1 MNRIFRKVWRPTL
14 GQWVVASEF
23 AKRPGGVGPVR
34 MALAGDRTHV
44 NAVAAAVLLALGAC
58 PDRALALDAVCRDP
72 ATGVA
77 VGNAGAAGDQVA
89 CGQGAVAGG
98 TSAVAIGID
107 VLAGTSSSVAI
118 GDRAQATG
126 LSATAIG
133 LQAVA
138 TGRYSV
144 ALGAGADALGELA
157 YAMGNEA
164 RANARDVAIG
174 AGALSS
180 SSGSA
185 NGSVESVAIGSQ
197 AGMNAT
203 NVARSTF
210 VGANAGATSVGAENT
225 YVGYQAGAE
234 TNGTRN
240 AYAGYNAGLT
250 SQGSFNVAAGNYA
263 YAAGNGS
270 YNVAQ
275 GAGAAALVTGSHNVA
290 IGDHAGT
297 RAQLD
302 ANGNPVGMTAS
313 SYSHSVNIG
322 SNTQALADEAVA
334 IGRASAVASQQGT
347 AVGAS
352 SQAAG
357 LAGTALGFGSSAAG
371 TYSVAVGDSTAGAA
385 NSVAVGRNAS
395 ASANDAT
402 AIGGADAPADAARA
416 QGARSTA
423 LGWGA
428 TAAATGSISV
438 GDSSASTQN
447 TIAIG
452 TGATATGTGAIE
464 GAVAIGYNARATQYL
479 SLALGTRSTASNYW
493 AIAIGDLSTA
503 SGSDSLAVGSAL
515 ASGAASTAVGVLATA
530 EDESAVA
537 VGGGARATGEQSIAI
552 GGGDYATTSMSDG
565 ASASGDRA
573 ISIGYRAAATVD
585 DGVALGSHSVAATA
599 AGIAGYDPRTGL
611 SSNDASPAWTSTLAA
626 VSVGGAGQ
634 TRQIT
639 NVAAGTQDTDA
650 VNVAQLQAAQTHYY
664 SVNDD
669 GTPGT
674 NYNNEGATAE
684 QALAAGV
691 SARATDV
698 AATAVG
704 FDSQASGANAI
715 AIGTSS
721 RATQTYSTALGYS
734 ATATGQ
740 SGVAI
745 GFAAQ
750 AVGAGNIAIGHG
762 SETGTANDATA
773 IGVFAVANGAR
784 AVALGSAAGAEGADA
799 IAIGTGASAVGERSI
814 SIGTGNVV
822 NGARS
827 GAIGDPS
834 IIDADDSYSVGNNNT
849 LGAAANNSF
858 VLGNN
863 VSIDVDNATALG
875 NATSVTQAGG
885 VALGSQS
892 VASTASGVAG
902 YDPRTGL
909 PSTDTA
915 ATWVSTLAAVS
926 VGSAG
931 NTRQITNVA
940 AGTQAT
946 DAVNVAQLQAAQTH
960 YYSVNDDGVVD
971 GNYNNDGATGSNAL
985 AAGVGASASGA
996 RSVAIGYNAMAT
1008 GIGTA
1013 AVGNGAGRGA
1023 TGTYNALFGEDAGA
1037 ESSGNQNTHVGF
1049 GAGAFAEGDNNATLG
1064 AGAGSATRGNANVAV
1079 GYLAGLVT
1087 TGHANVATGSG
1098 AGHYT
1103 TGDYNVA
1110 SGASAGVG
1118 TTGNDN
1124 VAIGRAAGT
1133 GYFMDPDTGEIV
1145 DRDGNPVAVSPVAR
1159 NQTVAIGNW
1168 AVASADGAV
1177 AVGAEAQ
1184 ALAGRSVAMGTG
1196 AIVSA
1201 EDSVALGANS
1211 MADGSTLA
1219 DAAYSPTGNAADIA
1233 GVTPIGEVSVGS
1245 AGSER
1250 RITHVAAGANATDAV
1265 NVSQLQAAQAHY
1277 YSVNDNGVVGGNYA
1291 NDGATGTNALAAGV
1305 NAVASSANGLA
1316 MGAGAQAANGS
1327 GNVAL
1332 GNGALSSATA
1342 SGVGDAIAIGTSA
1355 RSTREGAV
1363 ALGRESSAV
1372 GVQSIALGDG
1382 AIAGGSGAAGGGNA
1396 IAIGTDASAVE
1407 ANAIALGRGASVGAG
1422 VVDGAAFG
1430 RNAVVT
1436 ANTGVA
1442 LGYGSRATVAAGVA
1456 GYDPATGTASTAS
1469 TPTWR
1474 STLGAVSVGNGTSA
1488 TRQITGVAAGAAP
1501 TDAVNVA
1508 QLTAVQGLA
1517 TAGWNV
1523 TDAAGNAANIGPNGT
1538 VTFQGDANLAVTQTG
1553 ADDDGVVDITLNRDL
1568 DVDSVTAGDSTL
1580 DTDGLTVDD
1589 GAGNVSTVGAGTIGV
1604 TDANGTTAIGGNAIS
1619 VGGANPI
1626 VISGDTGTIGG
1637 LTNTTWDPDNFTSGQ
1652 AATEDQLALVG
1663 SAANAGWNA
1672 TDAAG
1677 NTANIGP
1684 NGTVTFESGDANIV
1698 VSQTGVDDDGV
1709 VDITLSNTLDLTAAG
1724 SVTIGDTAMN
1734 GAGVAVGTTV
1744 TLGNAGL
1751 SVIGGTTTT
1760 VVNGDGLTSGS
1771 VVVSG
1776 ASNDVTGLSNTTL
1789 TDPTFA
1795 TAGRAATE
1803 EQLQRV
1809 DQVAN
1814 AGWNA
1819 TDAAGNTANIGPGG
1833 TVRFQG
1839 DANLAVAQTGADD
1852 DGVVD
1857 ITLNRDLD
1865 VDSVTA
1871 GSTVVD
1877 DSGLTITGGPSV
1889 TTAGI
1894 DAGGT
1899 VITNVAAGVAA
1910 TDAVNVS
1917 QLTAVETAANAGWNA
1932 TDAAGNT
1939 ANIGPDGRVRFE
1951 SGNANIAVSQTGVDD
1966 DGVVDVTLSDTLD
1979 LSASGSVTTGQTVL
1993 NNAGVTVGTNVALG
2007 SGGLTVIGGTTTT
2020 VLSGSGLTSGNVVL
2034 SGTSNTLAGLSNRT
2048 LFDPTFATAGRAA
2061 TEEQLRQV
2069 RNEITSG
2076 FTPPTRYYG
2085 VNSLGGGNQLGEGAT
2100 GEDAMA
2106 LGKDAASDGQDAV
2119 AMGRGARATEDDS
2132 MALGAGSQALSLNA
2146 LALGAG
2152 AVASHENS
2160 IALGAGSATT
2170 VGARADYQGAY
2181 VGSSSSSGEMNIGG
2195 RQLTG
2200 VAAGSAATDA
2210 VNVSQ
2215 LQGGVTHAINE
2226 ANAYTDARI
2235 ATIEGDLVDI
2245 RGDIT
2250 DIQGDIVRIE
2260 GDITN
2265 LDTRVGDVEGSVA
2278 NLTTTVNQFDN
2289 RVTNLERGGSGPFR
2303 ITQGETYVAPA
2314 PTGANASAGG
2324 NGAVASGDN
2333 STAVGNQSVA
2343 SGDNSTAIGQGAV
2356 ASHDNSVAL
2365 GRGSATT
2372 VGAQRGYNAAYVG
2385 TSTSTGEVN
2394 LGGRTI
2400 SGVAPGIAGTDAVNV
2415 NQLDAGVDYAINQ
2428 ANAYTDDRFTRF
2440 DGDMWN
2446 LERGY
2451 RGGTASAMAM
2461 AGLPQAYLPGK
2472 SMLSVA
2478 FGGYQGEYG
2487 MAFGLSTIT
2496 DNGRWV
2502 YKAQATG
2509 NTTRDW
2515 GFSVGAGLQW

>member
-1 MNRIFRKVWRPTL
+1 M
-14 GQWVVASEF
+14 
-23 AKRPGGVGPVR
+23 
-34 MALAGDRTHV
+34 
-44 NAVAAAVLLALGAC
+44 
-58 PDRALALDAVCRDP
+58 
-72 ATGVA
+72 
-77 VGNAGAAGDQVA
+77 
-89 CGQGAVAGG
+89 
-98 TSAVAIGID
+98 
-107 VLAGTSSSVAI
+107 
-118 GDRAQATG
+118 
-126 LSATAIG
+126 
-133 LQAVA
+133 
-138 TGRYSV
+138 
-144 ALGAGADALGELA
+144 
-157 YAMGNEA
+157 
-164 RANARDVAIG
+164 
-174 AGALSS
+174 
-180 SSGSA
+180 
-185 NGSVESVAIGSQ
+185 
-197 AGMNAT
+197 
-203 NVARSTF
+203 
-210 VGANAGATSVGAENT
+210 
-225 YVGYQAGAE
+225 
-234 TNGTRN
+234 
-240 AYAGYNAGLT
+240 
-250 SQGSFNVAAGNYA
+250 
-263 YAAGNGS
+263 
-270 YNVAQ
+270 
-275 GAGAAALVTGSHNVA
+275 
-290 IGDHAGT
+290 
-297 RAQLD
+297 
-302 ANGNPVGMTAS
+302 
-313 SYSHSVNIG
+313 
-322 SNTQALADEAVA
+322 
-334 IGRASAVASQQGT
+334 
-347 AVGAS
+347 
-352 SQAAG
+352 
-357 LAGTALGFGSSAAG
+357 
-371 TYSVAVGDSTAGAA
+371 
-385 NSVAVGRNAS
+385 
-395 ASANDAT
+395 
-402 AIGGADAPADAARA
+402 
-416 QGARSTA
+416 
-423 LGWGA
+423 
-428 TAAATGSISV
+428 
-438 GDSSASTQN
+438 
-447 TIAIG
+447 
-452 TGATATGTGAIE
+452 
-464 GAVAIGYNARATQYL
+464 
-479 SLALGTRSTASNYW
+479 
-493 AIAIGDLSTA
+493 
-503 SGSDSLAVGSAL
+503 
-515 ASGAASTAVGVLATA
+515 
-530 EDESAVA
+530 
-537 VGGGARATGEQSIAI
+537 
-552 GGGDYATTSMSDG
+552 
-565 ASASGDRA
+565 
-573 ISIGYRAAATVD
+573 
-585 DGVALGSHSVAATA
+585 
-599 AGIAGYDPRTGL
+599 
-611 SSNDASPAWTSTLAA
+611 
-626 VSVGGAGQ
+626 
-634 TRQIT
+634 
-639 NVAAGTQDTDA
+639 
-650 VNVAQLQAAQTHYY
+650 
-664 SVNDD
+664 
-669 GTPGT
+669 
-674 NYNNEGATAE
+674 
-684 QALAAGV
+684 
-691 SARATDV
+691 
-698 AATAVG
+698 
-704 FDSQASGANAI
+704 
-715 AIGTSS
+715 
-721 RATQTYSTALGYS
+721 
-734 ATATGQ
+734 
-740 SGVAI
+740 
-745 GFAAQ
+745 
-750 AVGAGNIAIGHG
+750 
-762 SETGTANDATA
+762 
-773 IGVFAVANGAR
+773 
-784 AVALGSAAGAEGADA
+784 
-799 IAIGTGASAVGERSI
+799 
-814 SIGTGNVV
+814 
-822 NGARS
+822 
-827 GAIGDPS
+827 
-834 IIDADDSYSVGNNNT
+834 
-849 LGAAANNSF
+849 
-858 VLGNN
+858 
-863 VSIDVDNATALG
+863 
-875 NATSVTQAGG
+875 
-885 VALGSQS
+885 
-892 VASTASGVAG
+892 
-902 YDPRTGL
+902 
-909 PSTDTA
+909 
-915 ATWVSTLAAVS
+915 
-926 VGSAG
+926 
-931 NTRQITNVA
+931 
-940 AGTQAT
+940 
-946 DAVNVAQLQAAQTH
+946 
-960 YYSVNDDGVVD
+960 
-971 GNYNNDGATGSNAL
+971 
-985 AAGVGASASGA
+985 
-996 RSVAIGYNAMAT
+996 
-1008 GIGTA
+1008 
-1013 AVGNGAGRGA
+1013 
-1023 TGTYNALFGEDAGA
+1023 
-1037 ESSGNQNTHVGF
+1037 
-1049 GAGAFAEGDNNATLG
+1049 
-1064 AGAGSATRGNANVAV
+1064 
-1079 GYLAGLVT
+1079 
-1087 TGHANVATGSG
+1087 
-1098 AGHYT
+1098 
-1103 TGDYNVA
+1103 
-1110 SGASAGVG
+1110 
-1118 TTGNDN
+1118 
-1124 VAIGRAAGT
+1124 
-1133 GYFMDPDTGEIV
+1133 
-1145 DRDGNPVAVSPVAR
+1145 
-1159 NQTVAIGNW
+1159 
-1168 AVASADGAV
+1168 
-1177 AVGAEAQ
+1177 
-1184 ALAGRSVAMGTG
+1184 
-1196 AIVSA
+1196 
-1201 EDSVALGANS
+1201 
-1211 MADGSTLA
+1211 
-1219 DAAYSPTGNAADIA
+1219 
-1233 GVTPIGEVSVGS
+1233 
-1245 AGSER
+1245 
-1250 RITHVAAGANATDAV
+1250 
-1265 NVSQLQAAQAHY
+1265 
-1277 YSVNDNGVVGGNYA
+1277 
-1291 NDGATGTNALAAGV
+1291 
-1305 NAVASSANGLA
+1305 
-1316 MGAGAQAANGS
+1316 
-1327 GNVAL
+1327 
-1332 GNGALSSATA
+1332 
-1342 SGVGDAIAIGTSA
+1342 
-1355 RSTREGAV
+1355 
-1363 ALGRESSAV
+1363 
-1372 GVQSIALGDG
+1372 
-1382 AIAGGSGAAGGGNA
+1382 
-1396 IAIGTDASAVE
+1396 
-1407 ANAIALGRGASVGAG
+1407 
-1422 VVDGAAFG
+1422 
-1430 RNAVVT
+1430 
-1436 ANTGVA
+1436 
-1442 LGYGSRATVAAGVA
+1442 
-1456 GYDPATGTASTAS
+1456 
-1469 TPTWR
+1469 
-1474 STLGAVSVGNGTSA
+1474 
-1488 TRQITGVAAGAAP
+1488 
-1501 TDAVNVA
+1501 
-1508 QLTAVQGLA
+1508 
-1517 TAGWNV
+1517 
-1523 TDAAGNAANIGPNGT
+1523 
-1538 VTFQGDANLAVTQTG
+1538 
-1553 ADDDGVVDITLNRDL
+1553 
-1568 DVDSVTAGDSTL
+1568 
-1580 DTDGLTVDD
+1580 
-1589 GAGNVSTVGAGTIGV
+1589 
-1604 TDANGTTAIGGNAIS
+1604 
-1619 VGGANPI
+1619 
-1626 VISGDTGTIGG
+1626 
-1637 LTNTTWDPDNFTSGQ
+1637 
-1652 AATEDQLALVG
+1652 
-1663 SAANAGWNA
+1663 
-1672 TDAAG
+1672 
-1677 NTANIGP
+1677 
-1684 NGTVTFESGDANIV
+1684 
-1698 VSQTGVDDDGV
+1698 
-1709 VDITLSNTLDLTAAG
+1709 DITLSNTLDLTAAG
-1724 SVTIGDTAMN
+1724 SVTIGDTTMN

-1776 ASNDVTGLSNTTL
+1776 VSNDVTGLSNTTL

-1871 GSTVVD
+1871 GNTVVD

-1917 QLTAVETAANAGWNA
+1917 QLTAVETVANAGWNA